1 MKLPTPQTIEVFV
14 NHSNLDGLKIL
25 HLSDLHINKK
35 MLENSLNK
43 LVKICNNLDYD
54 FAVITGDIIDCKVR
68 YIKEKLKILNTL
80 AKNRPVYFI
89 SGNHDIVYGL
99 EEMKKELNSFFFMD
113 NTSTYFEFK
122 NNKIY
127 IIGLADRFSKF
138 FKIKRDEKKVLNL
151 LLQNNATIFISHQPK
166 DYILATK
173 TNTELFLCGHTH
185 GGQIFPFHYLVKL
198 FQPFLSGL
206 FYRNKT
212 TIYVN
217 KGLGT
222 WGIDYRYKANNEISI
237 LKLIAKSVE

>member
-99 EEMKKELNSFFFMD
+99 EEMKKELNSFFF
-113 NTSTYFEFK
+113 YGQ
-122 NNKIY
+122 Y
-127 IIGLADRFSKF
+127 L
-138 FKIKRDEKKVLNL
+138 
-151 LLQNNATIFISHQPK
+151 
-166 DYILATK
+166 Y
-173 TNTELFLCGHTH
+173 LF
-185 GGQIFPFHYLVKL
+185 
-198 FQPFLSGL
+198 
-206 FYRNKT
+206 
-212 TIYVN
+212 
-217 KGLGT
+217 
-222 WGIDYRYKANNEISI
+222 
-237 LKLIAKSVE
+237 